1 MWLGLGLHALSVVLI
16 VIAVVGRLPRRALEW
31 GVLQFILIS
40 IQVGLARLQFPGST
54 ISAEPQFVRDLVN
67 AVMACD
73 GCHTPRP
80 GGVFDMTR
88 RFSGGSQVWD
98 EKAYT
103 VRGTNIT
110 PDRETGIGSWSEGD
124 LKRALTEGIRPSGA
138 HLAPQMPFAFY
149 KILTPGD
156 LDALVAYI
164 RSTEPVR
171 NQVPPPVYKEATHA
185 VLIPGAE
192 KPLGTEALSDPVKR
206 GFYLATL
213 AHCMECH
220 SRRPDGVQDYT
231 NWSGKGGAEFTGPF
245 GKVTARNIT
254 SHPTAGIGAWSDAEI
269 KRALTHGVGRDGR
282 AFKLPMARQVY
293 FSKMSDDDLDAI
305 VAWVRTIPPRE

>member
-1 MWLGLGLHALSVVLI
+1 MICLVIMSAAALVAAAG
-16 VIAVVGRLPRRALEW
+16 IADAQTSLE
-31 GVLQFILIS
+31 
-40 IQVGLARLQFPGST
+40 RGSY
-54 ISAEPQFVRDLVN
+54 LVN

-206 GFYLATL
+206 GFYSPPSHIAWNVIRADRT
-213 AHCMECH
+213 AF
-220 SRRPDGVQDYT
+220 RTTPT
-231 NWSGKGGAEFTGPF
+231 GA
-245 GKVTARNIT
+245 
-254 SHPTAGIGAWSDAEI
+254 
-269 KRALTHGVGRDGR
+269 GR
-282 AFKLPMARQVY
+282 AVPNSPAR
-293 FSKMSDDDLDAI
+293 LA
-305 VAWVRTIPPRE
+305 R